1 MESTLTTAVS
11 HSVTSNNVFITISGN
26 FASKTAFYHKIQV
39 AKEML
44 TKAGQEKVIA
54 FEYLLR
60 QYPRESFGG
69 LSNFKAKV
77 A

>member
-1 MESTLTTAVS
+1 MEATLTTVNPS
-11 HSVTSNNVFITISGN
+11 IPSSNVCITISGN
-26 FASKTAFYHKIQV
+26 FAGKTAFYHKIQV
-39 AKEML
+39 AKDIL